1 MVLTYKQLNDMA
13 QKIVDEYRSPN
24 DHPYINVDI
33 EKLFKKLYNLKFKY
47 CSLSS
52 DDTILGFFSSVP
64 MNCFVKKNGITT
76 TIQLDGNTALIDES
90 LLQDKFTGRRN
101 FTVAHE
107 GAHYI
112 LRHIPDAPWI
122 AYRET
127 IDKGIV
133 TDWAEWQANTLAS
146 CLLMPENSVRYIFW
160 SFYGSEHLEKI
171 TPFNDEL
178 FCPFTAMADY
188 FGVSKQA
195 LAIRL
200 QKMGL
205 VDDIILSATISI
217 FKED

>member
-1 MVLTYKQLNDMA
+1 MVLTYQELNDMA

-24 DHPYINVDI
+24 DHPYINVNI
-33 EKLFKKLYNLKFKY
+33 EELFKKLYNLKFKF
-47 CSLSS
+47 CDLSGNS
-52 DDTILGFFSSVP
+52 SILGLFSSIP
-64 MNCFVKKNGITT
+64 IRFTIKENGISTL
-76 TIQLDGNTALIDES
+76 IQLDGQTALIDES
-90 LLQDKFTGRRN
+90 LLQDKYTGRRN
-101 FTVAHE
+101 FTIAHE

-112 LRHIPDAPWI
+112 LKHIPGAPWI

-160 SFYGSEHLEKI
+160 SFYGSEHLERI
-171 TPFNDEL
+171 SPFNEEL
-178 FCPFTAMADY
+178 FCPFVAMADY
-188 FGVSKQA
+188 FGVSKKA

-200 QKMGL
+200 KKMGL
-205 VDDIILSATISI
+205 VDDVMLSATISI